1 MDLNRFNIR
10 KQRNYPICPRSI
22 TTKSFSSRATTAY
35 GSWKSGVK
43 QTYRKK
49 TTLQLAAKHSETQKL
64 NPRRAHRLDTESHT
78 ASGNPQWGSPSP
90 GQRCSSHAW
99 RSDRLSSPPCRKTDL
114 QTEPWTGLC
123 GPRKHRH
130 LNFAYSIL
138 SGCYEMLNGWGGMW
152 KSLLLPPEI
161 LCPHFESTGDGR
173 CILFNYNEHYIKFC
187 PLIPDKK

>member
-49 TTLQLAAKHSETQKL
+49 TTSQLAAKHSEIQRL

-78 ASGNPQWGSPSP
+78 ASGNPRWGSPSP
-90 GQRCSSHAW
+90 GQRCSSRAW

-123 GPRKHRH
+123 GPRKHQQ
-130 LNFAYSIL
+130 LYFAYSIL
-138 SGCYEMLNGWGGMW
+138 SGCYEMLSAEIGAEWVRRDVEIFIATSGD
-152 KSLLLPPEI
+152 SLLP
-161 LCPHFESTGDGR
+161 FW
-173 CILFNYNEHYIKFC
+173 EHRWWEVHTF
-187 PLIPDKK
+187 